1 MRSSHIENVFNSMIS
16 DITYLKLA
24 YYSNKTKDKNRLF

>member
-1 MRSSHIENVFNSMIS
+1 MRSAHIENVFNSMIS

-24 YYSNKTKDKNRLF
+24 YYSNKVNNKTKVI